1 MISSWKASVVS
12 KARNGKESGGDPV
25 IAFSSLAAFKNVY
38 FVLPKQSSFSK
49 CTSLGTFLRAM
60 AAKS

>member
-12 KARNGKESGGDPV
+12 KARNSKESGGDSV
-25 IAFSSLAAFKNVY
+25 IAFPSLTDFKNVY
-38 FVLPKQSSFSK
+38 FVVLKQSSFSK

-60 AAKS
+60 ASKS